1 MTEEEAKTKWCPKAQ
16 IAVVESGAA
25 SNRESFALASQ
36 KGYDLCLGSACMAW
50 RTWNISSQNYDERI
64 SECRDR
70 GMTLEHAIKFVN
82 EHSGNVGYCGLAGK
96 P

>member
-1 MTEEEAKTKWCPKAQ
+1 MMTEEEAKKKWCPHTQ
-16 IAVVESGAA
+16 VAVVESGAA

-50 RTWNISSQNYDERI
+50 RWSVGPMANDAPDVKY
-64 SECRDR
+64 
-70 GMTLEHAIKFVN
+70 K
-82 EHSGNVGYCGLAGK
+82 GYCGLAGK